1 VYEQVFSFVLAA
13 LEQEGLVKGRHLA
26 IDTSVLEANASL
38 RSLEHRLT
46 GETYRDYVKQLAAA
60 AGVDVTDPRAVNTF
74 DRKRAGRTTSNVEW
88 QNPHDPDAKIGPDKK
103 GVTRMIF
110 KPEHIVDLESG
121 AIVDVELHF
130 GDQRDAQSFADH
142 ILDAEE
148 RLNVAIGEPDVARVQ
163 TVVADMAYCDPAEL
177 SQLQDLGIRTAIA
190 DPVRNRQTKKLTKAA
205 QRALA
210 RARRTTRSASG
221 RVWMRKRGEL
231 EERSFEHVLDNGGAR
246 RTTLRGRTNILKRY
260 RVQAMGANL
269 SLLMRHRFGIGT
281 LKQTWAA
288 TKEALL
294 VALVI
299 ILRVLRSLFA
309 PPIAPDRPSVTIV
322 RPIRSFRVA
331 RRFVARRT
339 RSSTVC

>member
-1 VYEQVFSFVLAA
+1 
-13 LEQEGLVKGRHLA
+13 
-26 IDTSVLEANASL
+26 
-38 RSLEHRLT
+38 
-46 GETYRDYVKQLAAA
+46 VKQLAAA